1 VRPTARTSPG
11 DPEQCPRILV
21 RQADAS
27 RRVRV
32 AGNNPRPVGEP
43 RSSIDARGS
52 SSDVAPSKMTRPWAV
67 GLSAEI
73 RDEVAAKAGPHGVH
87 SPTGGVGGHLPE
99 SRTRT
104 RRTQAHVSARA
115 GQSGALF
122 ALGETRLCLEYLSR
136 PAAFA
141 RLYPKLLEGYL
152 LDALESLSGRAA
164 CADALGTFLRSSG
177 QGTAPPIALPGARRG
192 HPLRGRGGHRIRAA
206 ARGGAAP
213 ALGLQHKRHRDSDTR
228 RSTEPTAL
236 KNPVGVLTVR
246 TRPA

>member
-1 VRPTARTSPG
+1 
-11 DPEQCPRILV
+11 
-21 RQADAS
+21 
-27 RRVRV
+27 
-32 AGNNPRPVGEP
+32 
-43 RSSIDARGS
+43 
-52 SSDVAPSKMTRPWAV
+52 V

-152 LDALESLSGRAA
+152 LDALEYSPVKPL
-164 CADALGTFLRSSG
+164 
-177 QGTAPPIALPGARRG
+177 PPI
-192 HPLRGRGGHRIRAA
+192 
-206 ARGGAAP
+206 
-213 ALGLQHKRHRDSDTR
+213 Q
-228 RSTEPTAL
+228 
-236 KNPVGVLTVR
+236 
-246 TRPA
+246 